1 RLLEPGARLR
11 QFLDPGGQLPVGPRQ
26 DERPGTGLRARRG
39 DTSLAQRAPLV
50 EARHPGAGRLPSGV
64 KDSVAAYHGLL
75 DYNRL
80 TAASAEALASGQ
92 RAGRAQGALST
103 APW

>member
-1 RLLEPGARLR
+1 
-11 QFLDPGGQLPVGPRQ
+11 
-26 DERPGTGLRARRG
+26 
-39 DTSLAQRAPLV
+39 
-50 EARHPGAGRLPSGV
+50 V